1 MRKIPLF
8 LSIIVAA
15 SMILGK
21 TAFAASSA
29 AVRTPVGPAVQTAP
43 VSANADAPRKAF
55 IASADKFAVI
65 GPQNI
70 LYNSDSADAVQMKT
84 AVTAAVEDW
93 YSRLNM
99 TIDGHMVSLYT
110 AQFNPSM
117 RDPRLQI
124 AYNNLYPEMYQEYGT
139 DIYYSMVYCFDFQ
152 LTYPD
157 STGIYSTSDLYTG
170 FCNAD
175 GTYYCIGYGT
185 SNVAIPA
192 YIAHY
197 TLQYGASQVYQY
209 F

>member
-21 TAFAASSA
+21 TAFAAPSS

-117 RDPRLQI
+117 RIRVSRSPTTICIRKCI
-124 AYNNLYPEMYQEYGT
+124 RNTGRISITAWST
-139 DIYYSMVYCFDFQ
+139 V
-152 LTYPD
+152 LTF
-157 STGIYSTSDLYTG
+157 S
-170 FCNAD
+170 
-175 GTYYCIGYGT
+175 
-185 SNVAIPA
+185 
-192 YIAHY
+192 
-197 TLQYGASQVYQY
+197 
-209 F
+209 